1 MGAVGMLACA
11 EIRRRW
17 RGTVV
22 LTLLVGI
29 VGAIVLA
36 SVAGARRSDSSLARF
51 NTYSRSS
58 DAEISVGNTTAAQLR
73 ALRRVREVE
82 AVATLQGFF
91 LEAPKGT
98 SQNLALASANDTKLG
113 TVVDRAR
120 VVAGRKANPH
130 AADELT
136 IGEGLAAQLHL
147 TVGDHFPVR
156 GYTVAQGEKAIAGN
170 SNPGPPMGPR
180 VNLRIV
186 GIVRR
191 PLDLGDRGA
200 QGGVVV
206 LTPAFTKKY
215 VHEIYGFGTIL
226 RIRTRHGAADVP
238 TVVAAARRIFPPSVF
253 GFSVQSL
260 GIETEGARSAIDV
273 LTIAL
278 WILAGVALV
287 AGLVAVGIVLTR
299 EVSLLVVDQP
309 TLRALG
315 LTRGQRI
322 AVSGPQAM
330 VVAGAGAL
338 LAGLGALAAS
348 PLFPI
353 GVARR
358 ADPDPGLHADW
369 LVLTLGLLAVMAL
382 VATIAAVAALRT
394 VVRASPDVAA
404 RSRRRVSATV
414 DLAAGAGLPPTA
426 ISGLRMALEPG
437 RGDAAVPVRSAF
449 LGTIVGVLGV
459 IAVFTFV
466 SSLDHL
472 VATPRLSGWT
482 WDFATHDT
490 ANSLCDRAD
499 YGLRHVRGV
508 TTIAATCESTIPI
521 DGHPV
526 SGWGIRPLRGTFPPE
541 IVEGRE
547 PRTPHEVALGSV
559 TLNALGKSIGDT
571 VHVSVAHG
579 KVAYRVVGRTVF
591 PTLSAAQPLADG
603 ALFTNAGF
611 QPIYD
616 RSNFNRD
623 LVGRFA
629 AGADRAA
636 VEHRIAHL
644 GGPLT
649 SPVVYKTPV
658 EVDRLRQINWFPA
671 TLAVLLIV
679 LALLAVGHALVT
691 SVRRRRRELALLK
704 AIGFDRRQV
713 RATVAWQATTLATI
727 GLVAGIPA
735 GLIIGRLV
743 WQLVANGLGVST
755 ASTTPT
761 LAVLLVI
768 PGVLALVNL
777 IAFFPARA
785 AARTRPAVALR
796 SE

>member
-1 MGAVGMLACA
+1 MGAVGMLARA

-58 DAEISVGNTTAAQLR
+58 DAEIQVGNTTAAQLS
-73 ALRRVREVE
+73 AFRRVPDVE

-91 LEAPKGT
+91 LEAPKGL

-120 VVAGRKANPH
+120 VIAGRKANPH
-130 AADELT
+130 AVDELA

-147 TVGDHFPVR
+147 TVGDHFLVR
-156 GYTVAQGEKAIAGN
+156 GYTIAQGEKAVTEN
-170 SNPGPPMGPR
+170 SDPGAPLGPR

-200 QGGVVV
+200 EGGVVV

-215 VHEIYGFGTIL
+215 LPEIYGFGTIL
-226 RIRTRHGAADVP
+226 RVRTRHGAADVP
-238 TVVAAARRIFPPSVF
+238 TVVAAARRIFPASPLF
-253 GFSVQSL
+253 GFSVQPL
-260 GIETEGARSAIDV
+260 GIETEGARNAIDV

-299 EVSLLVVDQP
+299 EVSLLGVDQS

-322 AVSGPQAM
+322 ATSGPQAM
-330 VVAGAGAL
+330 IVAGVGAL
-338 LAGLGALAAS
+338 LAVVGAVAAS

-358 ADPDPGLHADW
+358 ADPDPGLHTDW
-369 LVLTLGLLAVMAL
+369 LVLAVGLVAVVTV

-394 VVRASPDVAA
+394 VVRSSSDVAT

-414 DLAAGAGLPPTA
+414 DLAAAAGLPPTA
-426 ISGLRMALEPG
+426 TSGLRMALEPG
-437 RGDAAVPVRSAF
+437 HGDAAVPIRSAF

-482 WDFATHDT
+482 WDFATHD
-490 ANSLCDRAD
+490 NQNDVCGRAD
-499 YGLRHVRGV
+499 YGLRGVQGV
-508 TTIAATCESTIPI
+508 TTIAATCVSTIQI
-521 DGHPV
+521 DGHLV
-526 SGWGIRPLRGTFPPE
+526 AGWTIRPLRGTFPPE
-541 IVEGRE
+541 IVEGRA
-547 PRTPHEVALGSV
+547 PRAPHEVALGSV
-559 TLNALGKSIGDT
+559 TLDALSTSIGGT
-571 VHVSVAHG
+571 VHVSGQHG
-579 KVAYRVVGRTVF
+579 KVAFRVVGRTVF
-591 PTLSAAQPLADG
+591 PTISNAQPLADG

-616 RSNFNRD
+616 RSNFDRD
-623 LVGRFA
+623 LLGRFA
-629 AGADRAA
+629 PGANRAA
-636 VEHRIAHL
+636 VERRIAHL
-644 GGPLT
+644 GSEL
-649 SPVVYKTPV
+649 SPPVGHKTAV
-658 EVDRLRQINWFPA
+658 EVDRLRQINWFPT
-671 TLAVLLIV
+671 TLAALLIV

-713 RATVAWQATTLATI
+713 RATVAWQATTLATVGLVVGIPI
-727 GLVAGIPA
+727 GLIV
-735 GLIIGRLV
+735 GRLRV
-743 WQLVANGLGVST
+743 EPRRPWLGVST
-755 ASTTPT
+755 SATTPT
-761 LAVLLVI
+761 LALL
-768 PGVLALVNL
+768 P
-777 IAFFPARA
+777 
-785 AARTRPAVALR
+785 
-796 SE
+796 